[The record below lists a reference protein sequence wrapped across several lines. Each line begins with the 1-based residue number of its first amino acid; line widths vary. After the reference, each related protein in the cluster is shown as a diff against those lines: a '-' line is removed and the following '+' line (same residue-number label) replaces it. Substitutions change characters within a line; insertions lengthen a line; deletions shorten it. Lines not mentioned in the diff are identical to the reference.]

1 MCLWLVVTMLSLRS
15 LVSMVIQWLGRIHY
29 EHARAALATD
39 MARAVAAG
47 GFICDVRA
55 DGSALRV
62 IVPPPGA
69 TGPGQPPFWATVGD
83 IIATPR

>member
-1 MCLWLVVTMLSLRS
+1 MCLWLVVTVLSLRS

-47 GFICDVRA
+47 GFICDERA

-62 IVPPPGA
+62 IVPPSAA
-69 TGPGQPPFWATVGD
+69 TGPWTATFLGD
-83 IIATPR
+83 GG